1 MDTKFDVTRIS
12 KQPGIAAVLCRGP
25 SFGALTP
32 QSSAGVEGMP
42 PAVRAVMF
50 AGIDMFRSCS
60 ELTVTRTRIE
70 GSSTT
75 VSVTRISELDEIVAV
90 AFEDGHPV
98 VKSLVR
104 SIRNAA
110 KAAIKLAAQQEQQ
123 RARMAAVQASAA
135 SQAPQPFDPEDDV
148 DERDAVERRIDY

>member
-32 QSSAGVEGMP
+32 ESSAGVEGMSR
-42 PAVRAVMF
+42 AVRTVMF

-60 ELTVTRTRIE
+60 DLTVTRTRIE
-70 GSSTT
+70 GTDTT
-75 VSVTRISELDEIVAV
+75 VSVTRLAELDEIVAV
-90 AFEDGHPV
+90 AFVDGHPV

-110 KAAIKLAAQQEQQ
+110 RAAVKLAAQQEQQ

-135 SQAPQPFDPEDDV
+135 AQAARPVEDDRD
-148 DERDAVERRIDY
+148 DERDAVDRRHDY